1 MNRLQ
6 RFGVLALTLS
16 FAILSAAFSAPRLP
30 VYENNL
36 SDHLSTAAV
45 DELVPV
51 FIGIENPYPLDDL
64 LAMVQGMTLPERR
77 EYAITTLQTHFN
89 QSASATESWLRAEEQ
104 AGRARN
110 LYPLWI
116 AHGFAVQLQAD
127 RMDQL
132 AELDEVE
139 RIRYQPPLPFESVND
154 EMPDPDLPEP
164 NPDELDEISWAIPYI
179 GADDLWSLG
188 YTGESVIVALI
199 DSGVDPHDDLIDHQ
213 WINEDEIDGNGI
225 DDDRNGYI
233 DDIHG
238 WNFYHNTPDISDAQG
253 HGTKCTG
260 IVCGDGTLGTQ
271 TGIAPDARWIMIR
284 NYADN
289 WISEGTRVAAVQ
301 YAVINGASVI
311 SSSMSYK
318 YNAPNY
324 IPDYVTHRYTYWA
337 LLAVGVISSNSVGN
351 DGSGG
356 PYVPWNIACP
366 GNCPPP
372 FLHPEQY
379 VEGGGITG
387 VMGIGAHD
395 SNGTAKYYSGDGPA
409 AWEEPEYPLVFQDYP
424 WAEGALPGLKK
435 PDIIAPTEIPTTD
448 DYPVNGYTTFTGS
461 SASTP
466 VAGGAMVLLRDIHP
480 QAPPEAIAEAIM
492 MSADDG
498 GDPGFDNK
506 YGAGRLR
513 VDLAHAYLDD
523 MYDYG
528 SLQVVI
534 DDAAVPDSFTVTV
547 GNGEVVR
554 KAAGTDSLLV
564 ERVLP
569 GIYDVTVELPG
580 TERHY
585 YSDIEVASG
594 ETGELAVNLDLDPF
608 NVTPDNITLTA
619 DIPQLMYLKFDVMNA
634 DPNPIMVDVSAVPPG
649 GADWTAD
656 VVAAVPVDS
665 ARCVI
670 ADVDGILTAG
680 FLFTQPRLLKHE
692 YDVGGFTN
700 HMQPIRFGYVGMAD
714 GAFYQDVT
722 IGALFEDKIF
732 LLDGDADPAYS
743 IVDSL
748 ALPDAIREPAG
759 LAYHDNAWYVAD
771 NETRILYCLDAAGT
785 VLTTYDLRGL
795 KVRTLSYRSYTDPQP
810 DMVQILAENPAGN
823 AMFSEMNVDT
833 GELEIPYPLFP
844 EIGYEPV
851 AMTYE
856 SYREGIQQGVV
867 LLAEDGIFREYW
879 CGLNVDP
886 VASYGPSEFPS
897 GLTEMQV
904 DLPMDDLTPYISHR
918 FDLVFHSQEGGIRDT
933 SAVTVYRNY
942 LAVDEATGAAALPSQ
957 TSFEKAYPNPFNSTV
972 TLQYALP
979 SPGEVRLAVYDVLG
993 REVAVLDNNRRAA
1006 GRHQVVWTTGTRATG
1021 IYFAVLEA
1029 GDVRQTKKLL
1039 LMK

>member
-16 FAILSAAFSAPRLP
+16 FVILPAAFSAPRMP

-36 SDHLSTAAV
+36 SVHLLNASD

-64 LAMVQGMTLPERR
+64 LAEVQEMPLPQRR
-77 EYAITTLQTHFN
+77 EHAITTLQSHFN
-89 QSASATESWLRAEEQ
+89 QSASATESWLRTEEQ

-116 AHGFAVQLQAD
+116 SHGFAVHLQAD
-127 RMDQL
+127 RIDQL
-132 AELDEVE
+132 AELDEVS

-164 NPDELDEISWAIPYI
+164 SPDELDEISWAIPYI
-179 GADDLWSLG
+179 GADDLWTLG

-213 WINEDEIDGNGI
+213 WINEDEVDGNGI
-225 DDDRNGYI
+225 DDDHNGYI

-284 NYADN
+284 NYADG
-289 WISEGTRVAAVQ
+289 WVSEGTRAAAVQ
-301 YAVINGASVI
+301 YAVTNGATVI

-318 YNAPNY
+318 YNAPSY
-324 IPDYVTHRYTYWA
+324 IPDYATHRYTYWA
-337 LLAVGVISSNSVGN
+337 LLAVGVISANSVGN

-356 PYVPWNIACP
+356 PYPPWNIASP

-379 VEGGGITG
+379 VEGGGISG

-395 SNGTAKYYSGDGPA
+395 SNGNAKYYSGDGPA

-424 WAEGALPGLKK
+424 WADGALPGLKK
-435 PDIIAPTEIPTTD
+435 PDILAPTEIPTTD
-448 DYPVNGYTTFTGS
+448 DYPVNNYTNFTGS

-466 VAGGAMVLLRDIHP
+466 VVGGAMVLLRDIHP

-492 MSADDG
+492 MTADDG

-513 VDLAHAYLDD
+513 VDLAHDYLDN

-534 DDAAVPDSFTVTV
+534 DGAATLDSFTVTV
-547 GNGEVVR
+547 GNGEINR
-554 KAAGTDSLLV
+554 KAVGTDTLLV

-569 GIYDVTVELPG
+569 GTYDVTLELPNS
-580 TERHY
+580 EWHY
-585 YSDIEVASG
+585 YSDIEVTGG
-594 ETGELAVNLDLDPF
+594 ETNELPVYLDLDPF
-608 NVTPDNITLTA
+608 NVSPNHVALTA
-619 DIPQLMYLKFDVMNA
+619 DLPQLMYLKFDVNNP
-634 DPNPIMVDVSAVPPG
+634 DPMPITVDVAAVPPG
-649 GADWTAD
+649 GIDWTVD
-656 VVAAVPVDS
+656 VEAAVPADS
-665 ARCVI
+665 VRSVVATG
-670 ADVDGILTAG
+670 DGILIG
-680 FLFTQPRLLKHE
+680 GYLFTQPRLWMHE

-700 HMQPIRFGYVGMAD
+700 FMQPTRFGYTGMHD
-714 GAFYQDVT
+714 GAWQQDAT

-732 LLDGDADPAYS
+732 LLDGDATPEYS
-743 IVDSL
+743 IIDSL
-748 ALPDAIREPAG
+748 ALPDVIREPAG
-759 LAYHDNAWYVAD
+759 LACHIDNWYVAD
-771 NETRILYCLDAAGT
+771 NETHILYRLDATGT
-785 VLTTYDLRGL
+785 VTTTYDLRGM
-795 KVRTLSYRSYTDPQP
+795 KVRTLSYRVYDDPQS
-810 DMVQILAENPAGN
+810 DRVQILFEDPAGN
-823 AMFSEMNVDT
+823 AMFSTIDINT
-833 GELEIPYPLFP
+833 GELDIPYPLYP
-844 EIGYEPV
+844 EIGYEPL
-851 AMTYE
+851 AMSYE
-856 SYREGIQQGVV
+856 TFRAGIQQGVV

-879 CGLNVDP
+879 RGLNVEP
-886 VASYGPSEFPS
+886 VTGFAPTEFPT
-897 GLTEMQV
+897 GLTEMRV

-918 FDLVFHSQEGGIRDT
+918 FDLVFQTHEGGHRDT
-933 SAVTVYRNY
+933 SAVTVYRDY
-942 LAVDEATGAAALPSQ
+942 LSVEDEHGSIAVPTR

-1006 GRHQVVWTTGTRATG
+1006 GRHQVVWTTGNQATG

-1029 GDVRQTKKLL
+1029 GDARQTKKLL